1 MCYFHLITGV
11 KCYIWKYPQLD
22 DLLHILTFDFHQ
34 KQRGKHLKSTTALV
48 IISDSQPSTLPR
60 PPTAWNTFNSPDC
73 VLLRWRSKSL
83 QYHIT
88 KKTNASRTHFFFI
101 LSLQKYHRNQRLYR
115 KEANLFLLP
124 LVTGRLRRCSFIFAI
139 GFFRVALE
147 NNIPAA
153 LTPLWREATQCY

>member
-88 KKTNASRTHFFFI
+88 KKTNASRTHFF
-101 LSLQKYHRNQRLYR
+101 LYSR
-115 KEANLFLLP
+115 YKSTTGIKDFTEKRPIYFSCRWLPAGWDAAHSSSQLDFLE
-124 LVTGRLRRCSFIFAI
+124 SH
-139 GFFRVALE
+139 
-147 NNIPAA
+147 
-153 LTPLWREATQCY
+153 